1 MFCEPKLG
9 ALGNPKV
16 AYQLVII
23 NDLKEIFSSIADA
36 ILMTCSQLWCEFQC
50 WFRISHIQ
58 TILTLGD
65 PIVIC
70 PSWEGTDPRCGKAL
84 CWPKEWFFI
93 GTRCTVDSVD
103 SVERGESTCNF
114 GLYIKSYR
122 YLYFLILFWHL
133 FVKILSPEGHYK
145 DLHVLRDV
153 ILFPPPEQMHFLLK
167 SCQVDPSLHPG
178 LFSYELVSQNCETW
192 AVGTLDE
199 SWIDGSWSL
208 ETSEASGIPRLQCRG
223 SWGALHVGRM
233 VTMRLMDHGRCIM

>member
-1 MFCEPKLG
+1 MIEWIEQHPEELENIREAKLNWFPDCSQNESTQPATSWWMAALNQAKACPWGSTEAWSLSAMGSGLMFCEPKLG

-36 ILMTCSQLWCEFQC
+36 IFMTCSQLWCTFQC

-93 GTRCTVDSVD
+93 TVDSV
-103 SVERGESTCNF
+103 ETGESTCNF
-114 GLYIKSYR
+114 GLYCTSYNHTR
-122 YLYFLILFWHL
+122 YLYFLILFG
-133 FVKILSPEGHYK
+133 I
-145 DLHVLRDV
+145 
-153 ILFPPPEQMHFLLK
+153 FLLR
-167 SCQVDPSLHPG
+167 H
-178 LFSYELVSQNCETW
+178 
-192 AVGTLDE
+192 
-199 SWIDGSWSL
+199 
-208 ETSEASGIPRLQCRG
+208 
-223 SWGALHVGRM
+223 
-233 VTMRLMDHGRCIM
+233 